1 MNARST
7 EALVVAL
14 GIGVSFVVAGCQPSC
29 PAKTLADI
37 EARYAAAALKA
48 CRGYPSLAECPDA
61 PALREQRRKEEEAA
75 ECR

>member
-14 GIGVSFVVAGCQPSC
+14 GIGVSLVAASCQPSC
-29 PAKTLADI
+29 PAKTLSAI

-48 CRGYPSLAECPDA
+48 CKDYPSLAECPDA

>member
-1 MNARST
+1 VSARST
-7 EALVVAL
+7 ETLVVAL
-14 GIGVSFVVAGCQPSC
+14 GIGVSVVAVGCQPSC

-61 PALREQRRKEEEAA
+61 PALREQRRKEEEEAS
-75 ECR
+75 CR

>member
-1 MNARST
+1 MSART
-7 EALVVAL
+7 AMALGL
-14 GIGVSFVVAGCQPSC
+14 GIGACFVVVSCQQSC

-48 CRGYPSLAECPDA
+48 CKGYQSLAECPDA

-75 ECR
+75 SCR